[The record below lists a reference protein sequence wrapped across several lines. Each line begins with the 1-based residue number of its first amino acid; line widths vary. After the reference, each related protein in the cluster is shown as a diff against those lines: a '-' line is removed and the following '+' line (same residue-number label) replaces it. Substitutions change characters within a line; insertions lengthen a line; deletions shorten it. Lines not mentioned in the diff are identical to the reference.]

1 MNTNRRQ
8 ALGALLAGGA
18 GILGVTAFAGEPGK
32 LSDVEYKKLAAA
44 PKTLADHRALAKYYR
59 AIVAEHE
66 SEGKAFEALIAPY
79 NKGLPGVAD
88 SHARE
93 LARAAKHAAGHTRD
107 FMEALVEL
115 AEVHEGIAEGALK

>member
-1 MNTNRRQ
+1 MNTNRRE
-8 ALGALLAGGA
+8 ALRALLAGGA
-18 GILGVTAFAGEPGK
+18 GIVGVTALAGEPGK
-32 LSDVEYKKLAAA
+32 LSDAEYKKLAAV
-44 PKTLADHRALAKYYR
+44 PKTTGDHRALAKHYR

-66 SEGKAFEALIAPY
+66 AEAKAFEALVAPY

-88 SHARE
+88 SHTRE